1 MFHSI
6 KQIIKIFI
14 HELKRLLCWNKISS
28 QIFTV
33 YDFGKISFLCGNR
46 TEYYRSVEFGGEKKS
61 LASFLFMLEPDDVVW
76 DIGASIGLFTTHIAL
91 IAKKVIAFEPDPA
104 TFNRLKENIVLNKLE
119 NKVKLHQLALGSEQG
134 KIRLQTDGLDG
145 NAPSI
150 ANLGRHK
157 HTVEVE
163 VSTIDKLVKEGETAP
178 TVLKIDIEGAEILAL
193 RGAKDFLK
201 SSAKP
206 RLLFIEVHPTFLG
219 NYNSDASEVE
229 NIIKESGYKTI
240 GVNRRGEQFHIIAF
254 LQN

>member
-1 MFHSI
+1 MFHSLKQVI
-6 KQIIKIFI
+6 KTLIQEF
-14 HELKRLLCWNKISS
+14 KRLLCWNNISS

-33 YDFGKISFLCGNR
+33 NDFGKLRFICGNR

-76 DIGASIGLFTTHIAL
+76 DIGASIGLFATHAASIV
-91 IAKKVIAFEPDPA
+91 KKVVAFEPDPA
-104 TFNRLKENIVLNKLE
+104 TFNRLKQNVDLNGFTS
-119 NKVKLHQLALGSEQG
+119 KVVLHQIALGSEQG
-134 KIRLQTDGLDG
+134 KITLQTDGLDG

-157 HTVEVE
+157 HAVEVE
-163 VSTIDKLVKEGETAP
+163 IATIDKLVKEGEIAP
-178 TVLKIDIEGAEILAL
+178 TVLKIDIEWAEILAL

-229 NIIKESGYKTI
+229 NIVKESGYKTI
-240 GVNRRGEQFHIIAF
+240 GINRRGEQFHIIAF
-254 LQN
+254 SQD